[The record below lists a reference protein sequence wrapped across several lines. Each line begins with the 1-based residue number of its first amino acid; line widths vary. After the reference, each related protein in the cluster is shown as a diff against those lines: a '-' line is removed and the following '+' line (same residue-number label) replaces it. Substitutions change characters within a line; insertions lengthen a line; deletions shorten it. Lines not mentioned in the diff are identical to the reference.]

1 MVVKGFNGALM
12 DFLVAWNRSKLVCS
26 FIFLYFTFDLMGYQE
41 RLTRTKTVEVTG
53 VGLNKEAA
61 IQDGLN
67 SAIRLVAGIYVRSE
81 EVLKNDDFNTSIY
94 TYSAGAIKEYKNVK
108 VINGKGSNGLVFVSM
123 DVDVYLDDLYQ
134 RLKAQKIF
142 DGKLDGKVIVNQF
155 RNRKELFDKSSKTIN
170 YLLDSFP
177 EKYLLSEVVEQKD
190 ISRLSDKEITLLITY
205 QIKFE
210 REKFENLLFYIFSF
224 LETISDKS
232 GVLSMSK
239 TKALSGWQLWE
250 KILGKN
256 YLKYDVCPLPFHFI
270 RGVSVMDY
278 KDSENPTLKG
288 LNEEST
294 VILVLDPKLETNDW
308 LRWKWYQ
315 IPKLD
320 IQSKKIICEIKFLD
334 DLGDVVSLIQIP
346 FEEMVNGLTFFSI
359 NNIEKKANE
368 FSGIILS
375 PFFFDSY
382 RFAEGFRFRVK
393 HQFAPDTLNKIKKTT
408 INVRLKSHD
417 N

>member
-1 MVVKGFNGALM
+1 LM
-12 DFLVAWNRSKLVCS
+12 DFLISINRVKLVCS
-26 FIFLYFTFDLMGYQE
+26 FIFLYFSFELMGFQE

-53 VGLNKEAA
+53 VGLNKDAA

-67 SAIRLVAGIYVRSE
+67 SAIRMVAGIYVRSE
-81 EVLKNDDFNTSIY
+81 EVLKNDDFKASIY

-108 VINGKGSNGLVFVSM
+108 VINGKGSSGLVFVSM

-142 DGKLDGKVIVNQF
+142 DGKLDGKIIVNQF
-155 RNRKELFDKSSKTIN
+155 RNRKELFDKANKTIN

-177 EKYLLSEVVEQKD
+177 EKYLSSEVVEQKD
-190 ISRLSDKEITLLITY
+190 ISKLSDKDITLLITY

-239 TKALSGWQLWE
+239 TKALSAWQLWE

-256 YLKYDVCPLPFHFI
+256 YLKYDVSPLPFHSI

-315 IPKLD
+315 IPKID
-320 IQSKKIICEIKFLD
+320 IQLKKIICEIKFLD
-334 DLGDVVSLIQIP
+334 DTGDVVSQIEIP

-359 NNIEKKANE
+359 NSLEKKANE

-393 HQFAPDTLNKIKKTT
+393 HQFTPDTLNKIKKTT
-408 INVRLKSHD
+408 IGVRLKND
-417 N
+417 GN